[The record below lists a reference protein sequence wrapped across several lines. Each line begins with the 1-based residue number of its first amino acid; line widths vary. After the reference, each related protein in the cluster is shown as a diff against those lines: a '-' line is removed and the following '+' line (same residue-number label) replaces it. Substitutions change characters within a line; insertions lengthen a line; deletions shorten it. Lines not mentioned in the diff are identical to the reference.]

1 MARTTID
8 RQWELE
14 QILDDYLRRIEA
26 LEQEVTSLL
35 ARLAP

>member
-14 QILDDYLRRIEA
+14 RILDDYRRRIEA
-26 LEQEVTSLL
+26 LEREVTALL
-35 ARLAP
+35 AQLAP